1 MPDCPRCRARARES
15 AAKREARER
24 RQLMKNL
31 GWDGCYNLLD
41 GIHTDIGASYVDDA
55 PAALAAIAREIRE
68 LMEEVVKDPDIG
80 EPPPWLGLQ
89 GFT

>member
-24 RQLMKNL
+24 RQLLANL
-31 GWDGCYNLLD
+31 GWDGCYNLAE
-41 GIHTDIGASYVDDA
+41 GIRDDLGASYVDDA